1 MQYQLPNGKVVYLT
15 IEEYLNLTDHDI
27 QYLMAINYGDY
38 IHNPFQGS
46 AINGKNSTSS
56 STSDDDIIKSIDDDD
71 LRDIDLDNLD
81 DLDNPL
87 K

>member
-27 QYLMAINYGDY
+27 QYLMAINYGEY
-38 IHNPFQGS
+38 IHNPFHGS
-46 AINGKNSTSS
+46 AIGRKAPIS
-56 STSDDDIIKSIDDDD
+56 STNDDDIIKSTDDDD
-71 LRDIDLDNLD
+71 LTNIDLNNLD